1 MLSNLHIISR
11 GRRLLT
17 WTVKVWNW
25 SERVIELSGDPS
37 YRLAIM
43 QTLLQRDH
51 SAALAQELR
60 LKLRHKKTSLSLLF
74 LIICTTTALEYLL
87 HTWGPLC
94 EPISRGDVS
103 QSLYFLPSGGLSAE
117 FHFHADAFLSC
128 LLLIFTGYF
137 PCSGE
142 HKQQM
147 QPYVR
152 TPGFGAPAA
161 ILEFSRATI
170 RLLHS
175 WEKWGCSGLEAQ
187 ASWRWAVSL

>member
-17 WTVKVWNW
+17 WMVKVWNW

-51 SAALAQELR
+51 SAAVAQELR
-60 LKLRHKKTSLSLLF
+60 VKLRHKKNLPF
-74 LIICTTTALEYLL
+74 IIVFNYL
-87 HTWGPLC
+87 HNNSAGIPAAHWGPLC

-117 FHFHADAFLSC
+117 FHFHADAFLSY

-147 QPYVR
+147 EPYVR

-170 RLLHS
+170 RLLRS